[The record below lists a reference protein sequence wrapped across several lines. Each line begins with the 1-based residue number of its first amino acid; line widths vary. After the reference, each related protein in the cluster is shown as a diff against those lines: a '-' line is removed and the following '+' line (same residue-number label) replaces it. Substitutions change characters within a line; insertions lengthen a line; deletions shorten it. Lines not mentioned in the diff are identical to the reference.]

1 MKTNNFNDDLNIN
14 TVQSYEDACQLLG
27 IKPTYP
33 KFVQCAKID
42 RPSMIAYHK
51 LIIIIR
57 ALNLLP
63 NGKCWVP
70 NFDKPYETKYR
81 IWWNIVNN
89 KLKYA
94 ETYSTPSYT
103 LTSFGSRLLFRSQP
117 LGKYCAK
124 QFKDLWQDYL
134 IINQEQY
141 VDV

>member
-1 MKTNNFNDDLNIN
+1 MNTNFNDDLNIN
-14 TVQSYEDACQLLG
+14 TVQSYEEACQLLG

-33 KFVQCAKID
+33 KFTRCAKID

-70 NFDKPYETKYR
+70 NFNNRNEFKYEL
-81 IWWNIVNN
+81 WWYITLNN
-89 KLKYA
+89 ELSSA
-94 ETYSTPSYT
+94 LTYSTPSPAFT
-103 LTSFGSRLLFRSQP
+103 NVGSRLLFKSRP
-117 LGKYCAK
+117 LAGYCAK

-134 IINQEQY
+134 IINQE
-141 VDV
+141 

>member
-1 MKTNNFNDDLNIN
+1 METNNFNDDLNSH

-70 NFDKPYETKYR
+70 NFNNSEYKYGL
-81 IWWNIVNN
+81 WWHITSDNT
-89 KLKYA
+89 LGYA
-94 ETYSTPSYT
+94 STLNAPSAASSS
-103 LTSFGSRLLFRSQP
+103 LGSRLLFRSKP
-117 LGKYCAK
+117 LAEYCAK
-124 QFKDLWQDYL
+124 QFKGLWQDYL
-134 IINQEQY
+134 IINQE
-141 VDV
+141 

>member
-1 MKTNNFNDDLNIN
+1 METNNFNDDLNIN
-14 TVQSYEDACQLLG
+14 TIQSYEDACQLLG

-70 NFDKPYETKYR
+70 NFNNRNEFKYGL
-81 IWWNIVNN
+81 WWYITLNN
-89 KLKYA
+89 ELGCA
-94 ETYSTPSYT
+94 ATLNAPSD
-103 LTSFGSRLLFRSQP
+103 SFVGSRLLFRSKP
-117 LGKYCAK
+117 LAKYCAK

-134 IINQEQY
+134 IINQE
-141 VDV
+141 

>member
-1 MKTNNFNDDLNIN
+1 METNNFNDDLNIH

-51 LIIIIR
+51 LIIIVR

-70 NFDKPYETKYR
+70 DLNNQEYKYGL
-81 IWWNIVNN
+81 WWYVTSDNN
-89 KLKYA
+89 LGSA
-94 ETYSTPSYT
+94 
-103 LTSFGSRLLFRSQP
+103 LTSDAPAYANAIIGSRLLFRSRP
-117 LGKYCAK
+117 LAEYCAK

-134 IINQEQY
+134 IINQE
-141 VDV
+141 

>member
-1 MKTNNFNDDLNIN
+1 METNDFNDDLNIN

-51 LIIIIR
+51 LIIIVR

-70 NFDKPYETKYR
+70 NFNNCEYKYGL
-81 IWWNIVNN
+81 WWYITSDNN
-89 KLKYA
+89 LVFAGAYG
-94 ETYSTPSYT
+94 TPSYAD
-103 LTSFGSRLLFRSQP
+103 SVFGSRLLLRSRS
-117 LGKYCAK
+117 LAVHCAK

-134 IINQEQY
+134 IINQE
-141 VDV
+141 

>member
-1 MKTNNFNDDLNIN
+1 MSTNNFNDDLNIH

-33 KFVQCAKID
+33 KFTQCAKID

-70 NFDKPYETKYR
+70 DFNKRHESKYR
-81 IWWNIVNN
+81 IWWNIIDN
-89 KLKYA
+89 KLGFA
-94 ETYSTPSYT
+94 ATDAAPSYAGANV
-103 LTSFGSRLLFRSQP
+103 GSRLLFRSR
-117 LGKYCAK
+117 LLAEYCAE

-134 IINQEQY
+134 IINQ
-141 VDV
+141 

>member
-1 MKTNNFNDDLNIN
+1 METNNFNDDLNIN
-14 TVQSYEDACQLLG
+14 TVKSYEDACQLLG

-42 RPSMIAYHK
+42 RPSIIAYHK

-70 NFDKPYETKYR
+70 DFNSNKYKYG
-81 IWWNIVNN
+81 IWWYITSDNN
-89 KLKYA
+89 LGFA
-94 ETYSTPSYT
+94 GTTTAPSAA
-103 LTSFGSRLLFRSQP
+103 SADVGSRLLFRSRP
-117 LGKYCAK
+117 LAVYCAK

-134 IINQEQY
+134 IINQE
-141 VDV
+141 

>member
-1 MKTNNFNDDLNIN
+1 METNNFNDDLNIH
-14 TVQSYEDACQLLG
+14 TIQSYEDACQILG

-63 NGKCWVP
+63 NGKPRVP
-70 NFDKPYETKYR
+70 DFNKPHESKYR
-81 IWWNIVNN
+81 IWWNIIDN
-89 KLKYA
+89 KLGF
-94 ETYSTPSYT
+94 
-103 LTSFGSRLLFRSQP
+103 LNTSNASSIASANIGSRLLFRSRP
-117 LGKYCAK
+117 LAEYCAK

-134 IINQEQY
+134 IINQE
-141 VDV
+141 

>member
-1 MKTNNFNDDLNIN
+1 METNNFNDDLNIN

-70 NFDKPYETKYR
+70 DNNKPHESKYR
-81 IWWNIVNN
+81 IWWNIIDN
-89 KLKYA
+89 KLGF
-94 ETYSTPSYT
+94 
-103 LTSFGSRLLFRSQP
+103 LNTSNASSIASANIGSRLLFRSRS
-117 LGKYCAK
+117 LAVYCAT

-134 IINQEQY
+134 IINQE
-141 VDV
+141 

>member
-1 MKTNNFNDDLNIN
+1 METNNFNDDLNIN

-70 NFDKPYETKYR
+70 DFNKLHESKYK
-81 IWWNIVNN
+81 IWWSIIDNEISCALTPN
-89 KLKYA
+89 
-94 ETYSTPSYT
+94 TPSYT
-103 LTSFGSRLLFRSQP
+103 ITSISSRLLFRSRP
-117 LGKYCAK
+117 LAEYCAK

-134 IINQEQY
+134 IINQE
-141 VDV
+141 

>member
-1 MKTNNFNDDLNIN
+1 METNNFNDDLNTN

-42 RPSMIAYHK
+42 RPSMIACHK

-63 NGKCWVP
+63 NGKPWVP
-70 NFDKPYETKYR
+70 DFNKPHESKYR
-81 IWWNIVNN
+81 IWWNIIDN
-89 KLKYA
+89 KLSFLNTSNASSIAYA
-94 ETYSTPSYT
+94 SIS
-103 LTSFGSRLLFRSQP
+103 SRLLFRSRP
-117 LGKYCAK
+117 LAEYCAK

-134 IINQEQY
+134 IINQE
-141 VDV
+141 

>member
-1 MKTNNFNDDLNIN
+1 MSTNNFNDDLNIH

-33 KFVQCAKID
+33 KFTRCAKID

-63 NGKCWVP
+63 NGKYWIPDFNKQCE
-70 NFDKPYETKYR
+70 NKYR
-81 IWWNIVNN
+81 IWWNIVND
-89 KLKYA
+89 KLDFAYA
-94 ETYSTPSYT
+94 YHAPSYPNAN
-103 LTSFGSRLLFRSQP
+103 FGSRLLFRSKP
-117 LGKYCAK
+117 LAEYCAK

-134 IINQEQY
+134 IINQE
-141 VDV
+141 

>member
-1 MKTNNFNDDLNIN
+1 METNNFNDDLNIN

-70 NFDKPYETKYR
+70 NFNKPHESKYR
-81 IWWNIVNN
+81 IWLNIIDN
-89 KLKYA
+89 KL
-94 ETYSTPSYT
+94 SF
-103 LTSFGSRLLFRSQP
+103 LNTSNASSIVSATIGSRLLFRSRP
-117 LGKYCAK
+117 LAEYCAK

-134 IINQEQY
+134 IINQ
-141 VDV
+141 

>member
-1 MKTNNFNDDLNIN
+1 METNNFNDDLNIN

-33 KFVQCAKID
+33 KFTRCAKID

-70 NFDKPYETKYR
+70 NFNNRNEYKYGL
-81 IWWNIVNN
+81 WWYITLNDE
-89 KLKYA
+89 LGYA
-94 ETYSTPSYT
+94 GTANAPSNT
-103 LTSFGSRLLFRSQP
+103 AANFGSRLLFRSIP
-117 LGKYCAK
+117 LVEYCAK

-134 IINQEQY
+134 IINQE
-141 VDV
+141 

>member
-1 MKTNNFNDDLNIN
+1 METNNFNDDLNIH
-14 TVQSYEDACQLLG
+14 TVQSYEEACQLLG

-33 KFVQCAKID
+33 KFTRCAKID

-70 NFDKPYETKYR
+70 DFDNCEYKYGL
-81 IWWNIVNN
+81 WWHITSDN
-89 KLKYA
+89 KLGYA
-94 ETYSTPSYT
+94 NASSAPS
-103 LTSFGSRLLFRSQP
+103 LANSAIGSRLLFRSRS
-117 LGKYCAK
+117 LAEYCAK

-134 IINQEQY
+134 MINQE
-141 VDV
+141 

>member
-1 MKTNNFNDDLNIN
+1 METNNFNDDLNIH

-33 KFVQCAKID
+33 KFTRCAKID

-70 NFDKPYETKYR
+70 NFNNRNEFKYELWWYITLNNELGCAFTYET
-81 IWWNIVNN
+81 
-89 KLKYA
+89 
-94 ETYSTPSYT
+94 PSGAAA
-103 LTSFGSRLLFRSQP
+103 FGSRLLFKSRP
-117 LGKYCAK
+117 LAEYCAK
-124 QFKDLWQDYL
+124 QFKDLWQDYI
-134 IINQEQY
+134 IINQE
-141 VDV
+141 

>member
-1 MKTNNFNDDLNIN
+1 METNNFNDDLNIN
-14 TVQSYEDACQLLG
+14 TIQSYEDACQLLG

-63 NGKCWVP
+63 NGKPWIP
-70 NFDKPYETKYR
+70 DFNNSEYKYGL
-81 IWWNIVNN
+81 WWYITSNNLLSSAFTYNIPSGT
-89 KLKYA
+89 YA
-94 ETYSTPSYT
+94 Y
-103 LTSFGSRLLFRSQP
+103 FGSRLLFRSRP
-117 LGKYCAK
+117 LANYCAK

-134 IINQEQY
+134 IINQE
-141 VDV
+141 

>member
-1 MKTNNFNDDLNIN
+1 METNNFNDDLNIN
-14 TVQSYEDACQLLG
+14 TIQSYEDACQLLG

-42 RPSMIAYHK
+42 RPSIIAYHK

-70 NFDKPYETKYR
+70 DFNKLHESKYR
-81 IWWNIVNN
+81 IWWNIIDN
-89 KLKYA
+89 KLSFTA
-94 ETYSTPSYT
+94 ADAPSYT
-103 LTSFGSRLLFRSQP
+103 STNIGSRLLFRSKR
-117 LGKYCAK
+117 LAEYCAK

-134 IINQEQY
+134 IINQE
-141 VDV
+141 

>member
-1 MKTNNFNDDLNIN
+1 MVKTNFNDDLNTN
-14 TVQSYEDACQLLG
+14 TVQSYEDACQILG

-33 KFVQCAKID
+33 KFVQCVKID

-70 NFDKPYETKYR
+70 DFNKRHESKYR
-81 IWWNIVNN
+81 IWWNIIDN
-89 KLKYA
+89 KLGDAYTSSA
-94 ETYSTPSYT
+94 PST
-103 LTSFGSRLLFRSQP
+103 TSTNFGSRLLFRSRP
-117 LGKYCAK
+117 LAEYCAK

-134 IINQEQY
+134 IINQE
-141 VDV
+141 

>member
-1 MKTNNFNDDLNIN
+1 METNNFNDDLNIN
-14 TVQSYEDACQLLG
+14 TVQSYEDACQILG

-33 KFVQCAKID
+33 KFTQCTKID

-70 NFDKPYETKYR
+70 DFNKPHESKYR
-81 IWWNIVNN
+81 IWWNIIDN
-89 KLKYA
+89 KLGYA
-94 ETYSTPSYT
+94 YTTATPSNAYAGV
-103 LTSFGSRLLFRSQP
+103 GSRLLFRSRP
-117 LGKYCAK
+117 LAEYCAK

-134 IINQEQY
+134 IINQE
-141 VDV
+141 

>member
-1 MKTNNFNDDLNIN
+1 METNNFNDDLNIN

-63 NGKCWVP
+63 NGKPWVP
-70 NFDKPYETKYR
+70 NFDNCEYKYGL
-81 IWWNIVNN
+81 WWHITSDN
-89 KLKYA
+89 KLGAAYTAYA
-94 ETYSTPSYT
+94 PSAAAVDV
-103 LTSFGSRLLFRSQP
+103 GSRLLFRSRS
-117 LGKYCAK
+117 LAEYCAK

-134 IINQEQY
+134 IINQE
-141 VDV
+141 

>member
-57 ALNLLP
+57 ALNLLS
-63 NGKCWVP
+63 NGKCWIP
-70 NFDKPYETKYR
+70 NFNNHEYKYGLWWYITSDNKPGSAFTAY
-81 IWWNIVNN
+81 
-89 KLKYA
+89 
-94 ETYSTPSYT
+94 TPSYANAYV
-103 LTSFGSRLLFRSQP
+103 GSRLLFRSRS
-117 LGKYCAK
+117 LAEYCAK
-124 QFKDLWQDYL
+124 QFKDLWQEYL
-134 IINQEQY
+134 IINQE
-141 VDV
+141 

>member
-1 MKTNNFNDDLNIN
+1 METNNFNDDLNIN

-33 KFVQCAKID
+33 KFVQCVKID

-70 NFDKPYETKYR
+70 DFNKLHESKYR
-81 IWWNIVNN
+81 IWWNIIDN
-89 KLKYA
+89 KLSFA
-94 ETYSTPSYT
+94 NTSNSTSS
-103 LTSFGSRLLFRSQP
+103 TSAYFGSRLLFRSRP
-117 LGKYCAK
+117 LAEYCAK

-134 IINQEQY
+134 IINQK
-141 VDV
+141 

>member
-1 MKTNNFNDDLNIN
+1 METNNFNDDLNIQ
-14 TVQSYEDACQLLG
+14 TVQSYEDACQILG

-63 NGKCWVP
+63 NGKPWIP
-70 NFDKPYETKYR
+70 DFNNPHESKYR
-81 IWWNIVNN
+81 IWWNIIDN
-89 KLKYA
+89 KL
-94 ETYSTPSYT
+94 SF
-103 LTSFGSRLLFRSQP
+103 LNTSNASSIAGAHFGSRLLFRSRS
-117 LGKYCAK
+117 LAEYCAK

-134 IINQEQY
+134 IINQE
-141 VDV
+141 

>member
-33 KFVQCAKID
+33 KFTRCAKID

-70 NFDKPYETKYR
+70 NFNNCEYKYGL
-81 IWWNIVNN
+81 WWYITLDNN
-89 KLKYA
+89 LGSAYTIGA
-94 ETYSTPSYT
+94 PSASIT
-103 LTSFGSRLLFRSQP
+103 NVGSRLLFRSRP
-117 LGKYCAK
+117 LAEYCAK

-134 IINQEQY
+134 IINQE
-141 VDV
+141 

>member
-1 MKTNNFNDDLNIN
+1 MVKTNFNDDLNIN

-33 KFVQCAKID
+33 KFVHCAKID
-42 RPSMIAYHK
+42 RLSMIAYHK

-70 NFDKPYETKYR
+70 NFNNRNEFKYEL
-81 IWWNIVNN
+81 WWYITLNN
-89 KLKYA
+89 ELGCALTYA
-94 ETYSTPSYT
+94 TPSAT
-103 LTSFGSRLLFRSQP
+103 DASIGSRLLFKSRP
-117 LGKYCAK
+117 LAEYCAK

-134 IINQEQY
+134 IINQE
-141 VDV
+141 

>member
-14 TVQSYEDACQLLG
+14 TVQSYEDACQILG

-33 KFVQCAKID
+33 KFVQCTKID

-70 NFDKPYETKYR
+70 DFNKPHESKYR
-81 IWWNIVNN
+81 IWWNIIDN
-89 KLKYA
+89 KLGFLNTSNA
-94 ETYSTPSYT
+94 SSIASTT
-103 LTSFGSRLLFRSQP
+103 VGSRLLFRSRS
-117 LGKYCAK
+117 LAVYCAT

-134 IINQEQY
+134 IINQE
-141 VDV
+141 

>member
-1 MKTNNFNDDLNIN
+1 METNNFNDDLNIN
-14 TVQSYEDACQLLG
+14 TVKSYEDACQILG

-70 NFDKPYETKYR
+70 NFNNCEYKYGL
-81 IWWNIVNN
+81 WWYITLDN
-89 KLKYA
+89 KLGYA
-94 ETYSTPSYT
+94 LTTFTPSYT
-103 LTSFGSRLLFRSQP
+103 YTIVGLRLLFRSRS
-117 LGKYCAK
+117 LAEYCAK

-134 IINQEQY
+134 IINQ
-141 VDV
+141 

>member
-1 MKTNNFNDDLNIN
+1 METNNFNDDLNIN

-70 NFDKPYETKYR
+70 DFNKLHESKR
-81 IWWNIVNN
+81 IWWNIMDN
-89 KLKYA
+89 KLGYA
-94 ETYSTPSYT
+94 YTFSPPSFSALTY
-103 LTSFGSRLLFRSQP
+103 FGSRLLFRSRP
-117 LGKYCAK
+117 LAEYCAK

-134 IINQEQY
+134 IINQE
-141 VDV
+141 